1 LVAIMSG
8 RSSHL
13 RLGGLADLMA
23 RFTRSES
30 GVTAIEFAFVSP
42 IIIAL
47 LLATIQVVVIFI
59 AQSYLEL
66 IAENGMR
73 TVLTNQSGTL
83 TQSQFRSAICQS
95 VSTLA
100 LFNCSNIIVSLQTAP
115 SGASAMAAAMPTF
128 SKTGTLVTSS
138 APYPTSITPSA
149 QMMLVVEYQWP
160 VIGGPL
166 GLNFGGGGNGTWLLV
181 ATEVFQVEPSSS

>member
-1 LVAIMSG
+1 MSA
-8 RSSHL
+8 RSSHS
-13 RLGGLADLMA
+13 RFGGLAETIA
-23 RFTRSES
+23 RFQRSES

-47 LLATIQVVVIFI
+47 LLATIQVVVIVI

-73 TVLTNQSGTL
+73 LVLTNQTGSL
-83 TQSQFRSAICQS
+83 TQSQFKTAICTS

-100 LFNCSNIIVSLQTAP
+100 LFNCNNIIVSLQTAP
-115 SGASAMAAAMPTF
+115 ASASAMGAAMPTF
-128 SKTGTLVTSS
+128 DKTGSVVASS
-138 APYPTSITPSA
+138 VLYPSTITPST
-149 QMMLVVEYQWP
+149 QMMLTVEYQWP

-166 GLNFGGGGNGTWLLV
+166 GLNFSSLGNGTWLMV
-181 ATEVFQVEPSSS
+181 STQVFQVEPST